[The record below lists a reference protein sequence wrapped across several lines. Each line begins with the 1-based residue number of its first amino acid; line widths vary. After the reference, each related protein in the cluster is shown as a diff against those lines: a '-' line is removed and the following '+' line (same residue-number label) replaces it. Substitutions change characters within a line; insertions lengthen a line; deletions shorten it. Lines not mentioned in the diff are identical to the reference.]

1 MHREK
6 MVDRCYDIRYL
17 RNIACLEV
25 LKMLVAEIIHFTA
38 FTEAEELIL
47 ILNELTTQRSPVQ
60 TDI

>member
-1 MHREK
+1 
-6 MVDRCYDIRYL
+6 MVDRCYGIRYL
-17 RNIACLEV
+17 RNIARLEV